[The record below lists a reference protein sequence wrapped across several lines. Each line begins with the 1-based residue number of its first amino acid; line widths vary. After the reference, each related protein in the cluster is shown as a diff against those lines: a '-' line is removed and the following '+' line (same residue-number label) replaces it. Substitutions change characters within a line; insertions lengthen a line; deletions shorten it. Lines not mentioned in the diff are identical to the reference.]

1 MAEDEGRK
9 EDEAMVEDSGPEN
22 NGYSV
27 MEITKDGTIL
37 LSGFRKQNEYHWK
50 K

>member
-1 MAEDEGRK
+1 MIEKLSIPTDR
-9 EDEAMVEDSGPEN
+9 
-22 NGYSV
+22 YSV